1 MKAAVFN
8 RYGGNEV
15 VEVRD
20 ILLPRPGPRDVLVKV
35 RAASVN
41 PLDWKV
47 RAGMARIFTG
57 SKFPKVLGSECAGE
71 VAETGDRSTRF
82 RKGDPVVVVAGV
94 RRLGAFAEY
103 VCASDHTVF
112 PLTGG
117 LSPEQAACIPIAGL
131 TALQGL
137 RTHGRIAAF
146 QKVLVIGASGGVGH
160 FAVQIAKVFGA
171 HVTAVCSGRNLD
183 FVRALGADR
192 AVDYTQEDVTNSGER
207 FDLVFDTV
215 SARSFLRCA
224 RVLTPNGRYVN
235 TLPNLTLVAQFI
247 TSILP
252 GKKARSMWV
261 RPDASDAAW
270 LMDQAAR
277 GAVRVSIDRIYPLDQ
292 VRDALAYSE
301 SGRVRGKIVLQVFPP
316 PA

>member
-1 MKAAVFN
+1 MRAVVFN

-15 VEVRD
+15 IEVRD
-20 ILLPRPGPRDVLVKV
+20 ILLPRPGPRDVLVRV
-35 RAASVN
+35 HAASIN

-47 RAGMARIFTG
+47 RSGMTRLLTG
-57 SKFPKVLGSECAGE
+57 GRFPKVLGTECAGE
-71 VAETGDRSTRF
+71 IAETGDRSTRF
-82 RKGDPVVVVAGV
+82 RKGDPVVLVSGI

-117 LSPEQAACIPIAGL
+117 ISFEEAACVPIAGL

-137 RTHGRIAAF
+137 RTHGRLAPF
-146 QKVLVIGASGGVGH
+146 QRVLIIGASGGVGH
-160 FAVQIAKVFGA
+160 IAVQIAKALGA

-183 FVRALGADR
+183 FVRGLGADR
-192 AVDYTQEDVTNSGER
+192 VFDYTRENVMKSGER

-215 SARSFLRCA
+215 SANSFLRCA
-224 RVLTPNGRYVN
+224 RVLTANGRYIN
-235 TLPNLTLVAQFI
+235 TLPNMTLVSQFI

-252 GKKARSMWV
+252 GKKARSLWV
-261 RPDASDAAW
+261 RPDASDTAW
-270 LMDQAAR
+270 LLDQMAK
-277 GAVRVSIDRIYPLDQ
+277 GAVRVAIDRVYPLDE

-301 SGRVRGKIVLQVFPP
+301 SGRVRGKIVLKLLPQ